1 MNNKYYTAK
10 KIIAYTLIFS
20 HFLVGCATT
29 GGTSKVGP
37 RSSSSYQEKAAEVET
52 ASAAPK
58 LDVIIPVF
66 DPGLSESEENYEK
79 EGIWPELRRAEANR
93 FAFKLKQALDNSN
106 EFGAVRVTPD
116 ETASGDLY
124 VLGKII
130 ESDGQ
135 DVKLKLNVVDISGKE
150 WVNSTLSHE
159 VTEAF
164 YRNSRN
170 QGKDPYDPIFEEA
183 ANKIIE
189 ALKKRSTSELD
200 DLKYIADLQFGAS
213 FNDAAFMEYMNTERN
228 HIKLISKPSDDD
240 PLFQRVKAIRV
251 REQLFVD
258 NLQQNY
264 VSFSQN
270 MDNSYLAWQEA
281 SFTEKKLRKEA
292 QTEGI
297 LKTLGGIALIALAI
311 AAGSDNDSS
320 VAVET
325 AAVVGGIGGALLIAD
340 GFKSRKEAKF
350 HKEAINEL
358 GESINLDMQPQVI
371 SFEAETVELTG
382 NIQNQFKQW
391 RAFLQRIY
399 EQESTPNTEL

>member
-1 MNNKYYTAK
+1 
-10 KIIAYTLIFS
+10 
-20 HFLVGCATT
+20 
-29 GGTSKVGP
+29 
-37 RSSSSYQEKAAEVET
+37 
-52 ASAAPK
+52 
-58 LDVIIPVF
+58 
-66 DPGLSESEENYEK
+66 
-79 EGIWPELRRAEANR
+79 
-93 FAFKLKQALDNSN
+93 
-106 EFGAVRVTPD
+106 
-116 ETASGDLY
+116 

-135 DVKLKLNVVDISGKE
+135 DVKFKLNVVDISGKE
-150 WVNSTLSHE
+150 WVNSTLKHE
-159 VTEAF
+159 VTEGF

-170 QGKDPYDPIFEEA
+170 KGKDPYDPIFEQA
-183 ANKIIE
+183 ADKIVE
-189 ALKKRSTSELD
+189 ALKKRSAPELD

-228 HIKLISKPSDDD
+228 QIKLVSKPSDDD
-240 PLFQRVKAIRV
+240 PLFQRVKAIRI

-270 MDNSYLAWQEA
+270 MDDSYLAWQEA

-350 HKEAINEL
+350 HKDAINEL

-371 SFEAETVELTG
+371 SFEAESVELTG